1 MIQIGTNVI
10 VSDNSGAR
18 KAMCIGLYNGFQ
30 SSFAKTGDIILVT
43 VKRLRAKRR
52 NLSKAKKGSM
62 YKALV
67 IRVKV
72 LYKNHN
78 SSYFF
83 NDNSVVLLNQKNKL
97 LGTRI
102 FGALPK
108 NLRYTKFS
116 KLITLSSGLLN

>member
-30 SSFAKTGDIILVT
+30 SSFAGIGDIVLVT
-43 VKRLRAKRR
+43 IKRLRAKRR

-72 LYKNHN
+72 INKSYN
-78 SSYFF
+78 SSYHF
-83 NDNSVVLLNQKNKL
+83 NENSVVLLNQKNKL

-102 FGALPK
+102 FGALSK
-108 NLRYTKFS
+108 KFRYTKFS
-116 KLITLSSGLLN
+116 KLITLSSGLLI

>member
-1 MIQIGTNVI
+1 MVQIGTNVI

-30 SSFAKTGDIILVT
+30 SSFAGVGDIILVT
-43 VKRLRAKRR
+43 IKRLRAKRR
-52 NLSKAKKGSM
+52 NLSKAKKGGM
-62 YKALV
+62 YKALI

-72 LYKNHN
+72 SYKNYN

-83 NDNSVVLLNQKNKL
+83 NENSVVLLNQKNKL

-102 FGALPK
+102 FGALSK

-116 KLITLSSGLLN
+116 KLITLSAGLLN

>member
-30 SSFAKTGDIILVT
+30 SSFAGIGDIILVT
-43 VKRLRAKRR
+43 IKRLRAKRR

-72 LYKNHN
+72 SYKSYN
-78 SSYFF
+78 SSYHF
-83 NDNSVVLLNQKNKL
+83 NENSVVLLNQKNKL

-102 FGALPK
+102 FGALSK
-108 NLRYTKFS
+108 KFRYTKFS
-116 KLITLSSGLLN
+116 KLITLSSGLLI

>member
-1 MIQIGTNVI
+1 MIQIGTHVI

-30 SSFAKTGDIILVT
+30 SSFAGVGDTILVT
-43 VKRLRAKRR
+43 VKRLRSKRR
-52 NLSKAKKGSM
+52 NLSKAKKGSI
-62 YKALV
+62 YKALI

-72 LYKNHN
+72 IYKNYN
-78 SSYFF
+78 SSYSF
-83 NDNSVVLLNQKNKL
+83 NENSIVLLNQKNKL

-108 NLRYTKFS
+108 KLRYTKFS
-116 KLITLSSGLLN
+116 KLITLSLGLLN